1 MKVPLTNIFV
11 PQKIIDFSIRGAIS
25 GVGPWGLL
33 ACFAPPPS
41 LPGLSLPLSQRP
53 SHAAAAAAV
62 PTRRRR
68 PVRFFVCGGAG
79 GGGGGE
85 QQQDGDGEGGDG
97 AIALALHTL
106 ETHTGREPPPLCS
119 RGGGRKS
126 MWEVSP
132 SVRPYT
138 FLWRSS
144 NSSICGKD
152 SASSSNN
159 LYYNKILLCIKDLQR
174 V

>member
-11 PQKIIDFSIRGAIS
+11 PQKIIYFSIRGAIS

-53 SHAAAAAAV
+53 SHAAAAV
-62 PTRRRR
+62 PTRR

-106 ETHTGREPPPLCS
+106 ETHTGREPPPHCS
-119 RGGGRKS
+119 TGGDARACETGGL
-126 MWEVSP
+126 
-132 SVRPYT
+132 SVRP
-138 FLWRSS
+138 
-144 NSSICGKD
+144 SIHFFVAQQQQQHLREG
-152 SASSSNN
+152 
-159 LYYNKILLCIKDLQR
+159 
-174 V
+174 

>member
-11 PQKIIDFSIRGAIS
+11 PQKIIYFSIRGAIS

-53 SHAAAAAAV
+53 SHAAAAAAAV

-106 ETHTGREPPPLCS
+106 ETHTGREPPPPCS
-119 RGGGRKS
+119 GGGDARACGRS
-126 MWEVSP
+126 LRP
-132 SVRPYT
+132 SVRP
-138 FLWRSS
+138 
-144 NSSICGKD
+144 SIHFFVAQQQQQHLREG
-152 SASSSNN
+152 
-159 LYYNKILLCIKDLQR
+159 
-174 V
+174 

>member
-11 PQKIIDFSIRGAIS
+11 PQKIIYFSIRGAIS

-53 SHAAAAAAV
+53 SHAAAAAAAV

-85 QQQDGDGEGGDG
+85 QQQDGDGEGGDE

-106 ETHTGREPPPLCS
+106 ETHTGREPPPPCS
-119 RGGGRKS
+119 RGGGGTQ
-126 MWEVSP
+126 EHVGGL
-132 SVRPYT
+132 SVHTLFCGAAATAASAGRIAPAAATT
-138 FLWRSS
+138 FTTTRS
-144 NSSICGKD
+144 
-152 SASSSNN
+152 
-159 LYYNKILLCIKDLQR
+159 YY